1 MTVYTY
7 QFIQQNRLD
16 HEIGLSRHFCF
27 QRPWMRIKH
36 LNTRENYLNAY
47 DEGSNNWLSS
57 LINHNNASYFL
68 EIVYTKTRG
77 QTPSPRKKK
86 TAAAFCAR
94 TGSTEDPWPFLRPP
108 NEAGPLLAT
117 PYLPTIN
124 KRSPHNQRKRR
135 LSVPQFNRRNYNFR
149 PLIGVGVRA
158 TAGHGLSPRERHEL
172 KNWCRTH
179 TQTHKHALLRSS
191 YGTLL
196 HISSY
201 FVFLQLLPS
210 PTPSPARSPKG

>member
-36 LNTRENYLNAY
+36 LNTRENCLNAY

-77 QTPSPRKKK
+77 QTPSPRKKN
-86 TAAAFCAR
+86 CC
-94 TGSTEDPWPFLRPP
+94 SLLRAHWQHRGPVTLP
-108 NEAGPLLAT
+108 TTSEWSRPLLAT

-158 TAGHGLSPRERHEL
+158 TAGHDLSPRKRHEL